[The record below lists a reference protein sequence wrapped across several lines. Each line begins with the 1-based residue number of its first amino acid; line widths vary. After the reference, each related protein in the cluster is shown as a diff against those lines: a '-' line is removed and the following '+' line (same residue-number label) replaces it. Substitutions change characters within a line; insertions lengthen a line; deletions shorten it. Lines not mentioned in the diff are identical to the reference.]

1 MKKIILNATDF
12 GTFSDITKVIL
23 SIKCSLPVYKE
34 LSSLSEFINTNDS
47 INSIELNNQRFN
59 FSIEVDD
66 NDVNIDSF
74 SVFLSG
80 NNLIKILIYFDGI
93 TDYVEAIGELNS

>member
-12 GTFSDITKVIL
+12 GEFSDITKVIL
-23 SIKCSLPVYKE
+23 NIKCSLPVYKE
-34 LSSLSEFINTNDS
+34 LKSLSEFINTNDS
-47 INSIELNNQRFN
+47 IKSIELNNHRFD

-66 NDVNIDSF
+66 DDVIIDTF

-80 NNLIKILIYFDGI
+80 NNSIKILIYFDGI
-93 TDYVEAIGELNS
+93 TDYVEALGELNS